1 LFVGPLRDGVV
12 TLDLRHHPV

>member
-1 LFVGPLRDGVV
+1 VGPLRDGVV